1 LQKLYM
7 SDQEWKKM
15 TYMIELL
22 RSFHD
27 WTQRIDKTRDSTVH
41 FVFSAYNSLFDHL
54 KNQRIKCD
62 IFEISWFDDLS
73 RALKKASNK
82 LSKYYAMTDEK
93 RDILYNVDILLDSI
107 EKLAFYQ
114 ICCLT
119 NIFHEYF
126 SRTLLFHILN
136 VSYKANAENHSI
148 FHFTKINSNSISIEI
163 IRSNSRSTL
172 AIWAFSYKK
181 MMYWHVF

>member
-1 LQKLYM
+1 M
-7 SDQEWKKM
+7 
-15 TYMIELL
+15 
-22 RSFHD
+22 RSYRYRREVNRH
-27 WTQRIDKTRDSTVH
+27 
-41 FVFSAYNSLFDHL
+41 
-54 KNQRIKCD
+54 
-62 IFEISWFDDLS
+62 SWFDDLS
-73 RALKKASNK
+73 RALKKASSK

-93 RDILYNVDILLDSI
+93 RDTLYNVDILLDSI

-126 SRTLLFHILN
+126 SRTLLFHVLN
-136 VSYKANAENHSI
+136 VSYKTNAENYSI
-148 FHFTKINSNSISIEI
+148 FHFTKINSSSISIEI
-163 IRSNSRSTL
+163 IRSSSRSTF

>member
-1 LQKLYM
+1 M
-7 SDQEWKKM
+7 M
-15 TYMIELL
+15 YMIKLL

-27 WTQRIDKTRDSTVH
+27 WTQRINKTRDSTIH
-41 FVFSAYNSLFDHL
+41 FVFFAYNSLFDHL
-54 KNQRIKCD
+54 KNQRIRCENVE
-62 IFEISWFDDLS
+62 IFWFNDLS

-82 LSKYYAMTDEK
+82 LSKYYAMTNEK

-114 ICCLT
+114 ICCLM

-126 SRTLLFHILN
+126 SRTLLFHVLN
-136 VSYKANAENHSI
+136 VSCKANAENHNI
-148 FHFTKINSNSISIEI
+148 FHFTKISSNSISIEI
-163 IRSNSRSTL
+163 IRSSFQSTL
-172 AIWAFSYKK
+172 TIWAFSYKK